1 MAVILNRI
9 FFLIFLFVILIGT
22 GLKLY
27 TRRRLS
33 EIDGMSPIIKQDIQQ
48 EHIIGEFG
56 EES

>member
-9 FFLIFLFVILIGT
+9 FFLVFLFVILIGT

-33 EIDGMSPIIKQDIQQ
+33 EIDGMSPIIKQDIRQ